1 MERQRLGLRNLEHR
15 GDLKVEVTGDE
26 GSGGNGMSSSEGI
39 MMVIDGEKWWRRQS
53 VGPEKEEGRGQS
65 RNRNE
70 EMGE

>member
-39 MMVIDGEKWWRRQS
+39 MMVIEGEKW
-53 VGPEKEEGRGQS
+53 
-65 RNRNE
+65 
-70 EMGE
+70 